1 MSAIKL
7 SASAVPL
14 KSAAAVVVAVTTQ
27 GKGLVTLPDVGFS
40 PATLK
45 ALGAAA
51 SLDSVVRTIG
61 SDGRV
66 YVLTGLPTDMPS
78 LNELRHSA
86 GAVGRVASD
95 ISSLEFH
102 IPTASVAEAIA
113 VLEGAALGAYAYPK
127 TAKTKV
133 ALSAVH
139 LVTQAKISKANI
151 DEVAIV
157 ARATHGVRVLANT
170 PANHLYPELFANKAV
185 AAAAAQANLRVQV
198 WDEKQLKKDG
208 FGAIAGVGQG
218 SVRGPRLVKLV
229 YAPKGATQHLALVGK
244 GITFDTGGYAIKPLG
259 GMLGMKYDMSGAA
272 TAFQA
277 ILAVSRLGLPVKVTA
292 WLCLAENMVSGSA
305 LKPGDVITA
314 KNGKTIEVTNP
325 DAEGRLVMADGLS
338 AASLDK
344 PDLIVDIA
352 TLTGAA
358 RIALGIRYTGLM
370 GTNEGVLALQKAA
383 DAVGEQVW
391 HMPLPVEL
399 RDNLKSDVADLANA
413 KVGNTFGGMLVAGHF
428 LSEFVGKGIDGSQ
441 LPWAHLDIAG
451 PADNESGAFGYTPKG
466 PTGVMLR
473 TLVQTARDMS
483 K

>member
-1 MSAIKL
+1 
-7 SASAVPL
+7 
-14 KSAAAVVVAVTTQ
+14 
-27 GKGLVTLPDVGFS
+27 
-40 PATLK
+40 
-45 ALGAAA
+45 
-51 SLDSVVRTIG
+51 
-61 SDGRV
+61 
-66 YVLTGLPTDMPS
+66 
-78 LNELRHSA
+78 
-86 GAVGRVASD
+86 
-95 ISSLEFH
+95 
-102 IPTASVAEAIA
+102 
-113 VLEGAALGAYAYPK
+113 
-127 TAKTKV
+127 
-133 ALSAVH
+133 
-139 LVTQAKISKANI
+139 
-151 DEVAIV
+151 
-157 ARATHGVRVLANT
+157 
-170 PANHLYPELFANKAV
+170 
-185 AAAAAQANLRVQV
+185 
-198 WDEKQLKKDG
+198 
-208 FGAIAGVGQG
+208 
-218 SVRGPRLVKLV
+218 
-229 YAPKGATQHLALVGK
+229 
-244 GITFDTGGYAIKPLG
+244 
-259 GMLGMKYDMSGAA
+259 
-272 TAFQA
+272 
-277 ILAVSRLGLPVKVTA
+277 
-292 WLCLAENMVSGSA
+292 
-305 LKPGDVITA
+305 
-314 KNGKTIEVTNP
+314 
-325 DAEGRLVMADGLS
+325 LVMADGLS